1 MQCPMLL
8 YIFNFINNIIYQGCA
23 DAGIT
28 PGEKVEVVLR
38 PEDLDIT
45 APAAGKLLVTVQ
57 SQLFLGDHFEIKAI
71 GQDGFEWL
79 IHSTNGVQ
87 IGQEVG
93 IFFDPE
99 DIHVMRLGETEEE
112 FDARLETYEGE
123 D

>member
-1 MQCPMLL
+1 M
-8 YIFNFINNIIYQGCA
+8 
-23 DAGIT
+23 
-28 PGEKVEVVLR
+28 
-38 PEDLDIT
+38 
-45 APAAGKLLVTVQ
+45 
-57 SQLFLGDHFEIKAI
+57 
-71 GQDGFEWL
+71 
-79 IHSTNGVQ
+79 